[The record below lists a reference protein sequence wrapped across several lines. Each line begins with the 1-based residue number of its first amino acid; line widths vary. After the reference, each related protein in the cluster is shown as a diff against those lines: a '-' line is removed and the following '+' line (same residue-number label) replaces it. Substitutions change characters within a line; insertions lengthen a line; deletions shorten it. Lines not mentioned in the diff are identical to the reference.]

1 MMNKRNIGI
10 LILAFML
17 FQTTF
22 SQSNLLNAKRPSD
35 IGKKTAEQKA
45 VDNDRPL
52 DYGYVDDRD
61 ILWSKVVW
69 EYIDL
74 NERINLPLY
83 YPVDTTTVAGN
94 RRSLFDTLL
103 GGIKNDKITE
113 VYDDSYFTAKLT
125 KAEIN
130 SKLYRVDTTEAGIDE
145 LNAGNTNIEEYIDR
159 ITLTSQDIEGYKF
172 KGLWY
177 FDKRQAEMKY
187 RLLGIAPVAPDV
199 NTIDQDTPDLV
210 PLFWVFFPDARN
222 VLHEAKAFNNENSSI
237 PFSFDHILNARRFHG
252 YIYKEE
258 NVQGDRAITEY
269 VSQNSLMQ
277 LLESDRIKDKITQLP
292 QKALQWG
299 KDMIQGFING
309 IKGIIIRNYIMSDI
323 NDVRNTIYTCYDK
336 SGNEIYDIMGTYQNI
351 QRNKHF
357 QPDPDWLQVKTIDM
371 HTGGEPLRVITE
383 GFPELKGD
391 SVLE

>member
-1 MMNKRNIGI
+1 MNKKNIGI

-22 SQSNLLNAKRPSD
+22 AQSNLLNSKRPSD

-103 GGIKNDKITE
+103 RGIKNDKITE
-113 VYDDSYFTAKLT
+113 VYDDSYFTAKMT

-130 SKLYRVDTTEAGIDE
+130 RKLFRVDTTDAGFDE
-145 LNAGNTNIEEYIDR
+145 LNAGAININEYIDK
-159 ITLTSQDIEGYKF
+159 INLTSQDIEGFKI

-177 FDKRQAEMKY
+177 FDKRQGELKY
-187 RLLGIAPVAPDV
+187 RLLALAPIAPDV
-199 NTIDQDTPDLV
+199 QTMGREDIDITEQL
-210 PLFWVFFPDARN
+210 PLFWVWFPDARN
-222 VLHEAKAFNNENSSI
+222 LLHEMKVFNPKNSAFPI
-237 PFSFDHILNARRFHG
+237 SFDHILNARRFNSI
-252 YIYKEE
+252 IYREE
-258 NVQGDRAITEY
+258 NIFGDRDVSDY
-269 VSQNSLMQ
+269 VKGNSLFQ
-277 LLESDRIKDKITQLP
+277 VLESNKIKDQ
-292 QKALQWG
+292 
-299 KDMIQGFING
+299 
-309 IKGIIIRNYIMSDI
+309 IRN
-323 NDVRNTIYTCYDK
+323 K
-336 SGNEIYDIMGTYQNI
+336 E
-351 QRNKHF
+351 
-357 QPDPDWLQVKTIDM
+357 LDM
-371 HTGGEPLRVITE
+371 WNY
-383 GFPELKGD
+383 
-391 SVLE
+391 